1 MALRHQNHSKFSKIE
16 SFLRK
21 SFRKKMSPI
30 NVKKNPPEFQEHT
43 NSIGIFREG
52 NEKNVQILVNKIYT
66 ISNFRF
72 VEYGY
77 RTRQKRKIKN
87 FLRSSKKRFQESERF
102 NSSREEPPVVS

>member
-1 MALRHQNHSKFSKIE
+1 MVLRHQNHSKFSKIE
-16 SFLRK
+16 SLLRK

-30 NVKKNPPEFQEHT
+30 NVKKYPPEFQDHT

-52 NEKNVQILVNKIYT
+52 NAKNVKILVNKIYT

>member
-1 MALRHQNHSKFSKIE
+1 MSK
-16 SFLRK
+16 RTHR
-21 SFRKKMSPI
+21 SFRNIRIVLGFLVKENAK
-30 NVKKNPPEFQEHT
+30 NVK
-43 NSIGIFREG
+43 
-52 NEKNVQILVNKIYT
+52 ILVNKIYT

-87 FLRSSKKRFQESERF
+87 FLRSSKKTFQESERF